1 MNSFSKSLLLKLAIA
16 AVLAVLILSFPPN
29 NMPNDHRLEPSYR
42 GSNVTVNSECVG
54 RILGQ
59 ALNGS
64 ISEHMVKAKHL
75 MP

>member
-1 MNSFSKSLLLKLAIA
+1 MLDA
-16 AVLAVLILSFPPN
+16 AHDN
-29 NMPNDHRLEPSYR
+29 THNDHRLDPSYR
-42 GSNVTVNSECVG
+42 GSNVIVNSGFVG

-64 ISEHMVKAKHL
+64 ISEHVVKANHL